1 MTDRPTKQQLS
12 EPRRRLVEKLQEIN
26 FGRIEGLVI
35 HDREPVLD
43 PMPRIVR
50 EIKFRADNGHRPEAA
65 KGDFLLKDQVLEL
78 FAHIT
83 ALGDGVIQ
91 VLEVQHGLPFR
102 MSIEEV
108 MA

>member
-1 MTDRPTKQQLS
+1 MIEHPTKLRLS

-35 HDREPVLD
+35 HDAEPVLD

-65 KGDFLLKDQVLEL
+65 KEDFLLKDQVLEL

-102 MSIEEV
+102 MTVEE
-108 MA
+108 ALP